1 MKQLLFTPKR
11 FILTIFICIMPIAI
25 MAQKVSLDTLT
36 IDEVNLY
43 MDKAVKMENTGMILT
58 SAGVGIVAAS
68 FIVGVLI
75 GEAPPDQQDGTL
87 NDYAASLY
95 VIAIGGMVGIAA
107 SCAGIPMWL
116 TGRSRQ
122 AKAELTLQKLNIA
135 HENSVA
141 VGLGITIR
149 F

>member
-1 MKQLLFTPKR
+1 
-11 FILTIFICIMPIAI
+11 
-25 MAQKVSLDTLT
+25 
-36 IDEVNLY
+36 
-43 MDKAVKMENTGMILT
+43 MILT

-68 FIVGVLI
+68 YIVGVLI

-87 NDYAASLY
+87 NDYSASLY

-116 TGRSRQ
+116 TGSSRK